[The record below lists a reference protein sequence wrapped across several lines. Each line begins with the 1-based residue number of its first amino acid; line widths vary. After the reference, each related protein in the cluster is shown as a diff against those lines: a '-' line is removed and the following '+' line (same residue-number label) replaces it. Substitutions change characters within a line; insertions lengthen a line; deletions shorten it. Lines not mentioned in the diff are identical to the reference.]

1 MSRINIMKNIIRL
14 TSILFITLVS
24 VSSCTFKMSED
35 SSSLNSVDESSNN
48 SSSINGGESSSTNQG
63 DAPWANIAN
72 GYYSDISD
80 TSGTALLGE
89 IHDLIVDTHKTYT
102 DYGQLRGGSSGDL
115 IDIDYD
121 PNNPSRLYMFYS
133 HASIENMWDS
143 GNTYNREHVWPKSL
157 SKGLW
162 NESNGG
168 SDMHHIRPTFNPINS
183 DRGNKLFGELT
194 NGTESSYTYKG
205 TRYVGGTYSNSL
217 NIFEPT
223 DFAKGDC
230 ARIIMYMFVH
240 YNTPS
245 GLGSNNLKTASKIG
259 TLSSS
264 GSGNLPITEVI
275 DGSKQEAFD
284 LLLSWHEL
292 DPVSEEE
299 INRNNGAY
307 SYQGN
312 RNPFIDYPEFAE
324 LIWGLI

>member
-1 MSRINIMKNIIRL
+1 MKNAIRL
-14 TSILFITLVS
+14 TSILFIALVS
-24 VSSCTFKMSED
+24 VSSCTFKTSED
-35 SSSLNSVDESSNN
+35 SSLVDSTSESTNN
-48 SSSINGGESSSTNQG
+48 SSSSGGGDITSVSQD
-63 DAPWANIAN
+63 DAPWADIAN
-72 GYYSDISD
+72 GYYADISD
-80 TSGTALLGE
+80 STGTTLLGE

-102 DYGQLRGGSSGDL
+102 SYGQLRGGSSGDL

-121 PNNPSRLYMFYS
+121 PDDPSRLYMFYS
-133 HASIENMWDS
+133 HASITNMWDS

-157 SKGLW
+157 SSGLW
-162 NESNGG
+162 DESNGG

-183 DRGNKLFGELT
+183 NRGNKLFGELT
-194 NGTESSYTYKG
+194 SGSESSYTYEGVK
-205 TRYVGGTYSNSL
+205 YVGGTYSNSL
-217 NIFEPT
+217 NLFEPM

-245 GLGSNNLKTASKIG
+245 GLGRNNLETASQIG
-259 TLSSS
+259 TLSSR
-264 GSGNLPITEVI
+264 GSGNLPITNVI
-275 DGSKQEAFD
+275 DGSKQEAFE

-307 SYQGN
+307 SYQRN

-324 LIWGLI
+324 LIWG